1 MIYTDEM
8 EQESSTEK
16 QSDKLLSRQD
26 FFFDRSELDM
36 QRTRGVDVLISNLK
50 RYRKNYKLSQ
60 EELAARSE
68 LTTRCYGQIER
79 GEVQPRLETL
89 DKLSYGTGLSLAVL
103 LTENFEFPAQLEL
116 EL

>member
-26 FFFDRSELDM
+26 FFFDRSELDV
-36 QRTRGVDVLISNLK
+36 QKTRGVDDNLK

-89 DKLSYGTGLSLAVL
+89 DKLSYGTGLSLAGL